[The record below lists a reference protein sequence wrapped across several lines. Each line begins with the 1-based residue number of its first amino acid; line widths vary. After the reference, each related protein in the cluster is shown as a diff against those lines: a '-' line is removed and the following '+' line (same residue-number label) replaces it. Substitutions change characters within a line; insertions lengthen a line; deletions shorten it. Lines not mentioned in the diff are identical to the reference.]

1 MTCVGDWVVALVGRD
16 LDSIAIGACEYIV
29 GSVALV
35 IDVLGAHQSPYSAI
49 LIVLG
54 QLVAIISLI
63 ILLVQQ
69 VISGTSMVL
78 LSGIELIL
86 LDL

>member
-1 MTCVGDWVVALVGRD
+1 MTCVADWVVAFVGRD
-16 LDSIAIGACEYIV
+16 LNPVAIGACKYIV

-35 IDVLGAHQSPYSAI
+35 VDVLGAHQSPYSAI
-49 LIVLG
+49 LVVLG
-54 QLVAIISLI
+54 QMVAIRSLI

-69 VISGTSMVL
+69 VVSGTSMVF
-78 LSGIELIL
+78 LSGIELFL